1 MGVYEKAMEEVKEHE
16 DMYRNIFNGDDC
28 TFAILQLPLESH
40 NKYVSYRNLLSSP
53 DINDYNLVYAGIY
66 NPDKGDDF
74 ILYSFDEVAD
84 SIRKHFNSKHKKDYE
99 YYGTSISVSDVILI
113 KYKKLRF
120 AFYVDKDGFE
130 RIDGF
135 DKV

>member
-1 MGVYEKAMEEVKEHE
+1 MDMYEKAIEEVKEYE
-16 DMYRNIFNGDDC
+16 DMYRNIFNDDDC

-40 NKYVSYRNLLSSP
+40 NKYISYRNLLSSP
-53 DINDYNLVYAGIY
+53 DVNDYNLVYAGVY
-66 NPDKGDDF
+66 NPDKGEDF
-74 ILYSFDEVAD
+74 ILYGFDEIAKI
-84 SIRKHFNSKHKKDYE
+84 IRKRFNSKHKNST

>member
-1 MGVYEKAMEEVKEHE
+1 MGIYEKAMEEVREHE

-28 TFAILQLPLESH
+28 TFAILQLPLESR

-53 DINDYNLVYAGIY
+53 DINDYNLVYASIY
-66 NPDKGDDF
+66 NADKGNDF
-74 ILYSFDEVAD
+74 ILYSFDEVAKI
-84 SIRKHFNSKHKKDYE
+84 IRKRFNSKHKNSI
-99 YYGTSISVSDVILI
+99 YYGTSISVSDVIVI
-113 KYKKLRF
+113 KYKTLRF

>member
-1 MGVYEKAMEEVKEHE
+1 MCVYEKAMKEVKEHE

-28 TFAILQLPLESH
+28 TFAILQLPLESR
-40 NKYVSYRNLLSSP
+40 NKYVSYRKLLSSP
-53 DINDYNLVYAGIY
+53 DITDDNLVYAGVY
-66 NPDKGDDF
+66 NLDKGDDF
-74 ILYSFDEVAD
+74 ILYSFDEIAEKI
-84 SIRKHFNSKHKKDYE
+84 SKRFNSDHKNSM

-113 KYKKLRF
+113 KYEKLRF